1 MRNWR
6 DRPIL
11 MSTISLFKTYYM
23 RMTSAQKTKIGIFSL
38 LGILV
43 LAAGIYLIGNNR
55 NMFTR
60 TFTVYGTFRN
70 VGGLQLGNNIR
81 FVGINVGTVQDIQI
95 ISDTMARVDMRLES
109 KLEPFLKNNAVAS
122 IGSDGL
128 MGDKLIIISAVPDT
142 AGSAPA
148 EQLRDGS
155 KIKTV
160 DPVDVDR
167 IIAKLTKVADNA
179 ETITTAFAGIV
190 TKVNNGKGSLGRML
204 NSDTL
209 ERSLEGTI
217 QSAHST
223 MSSIKENSDALHH
236 NFLLKGF
243 FKKKAKK
250 EAEAAKAKADSAAAA
265 QKH

>member
-1 MRNWR
+1 M
-6 DRPIL
+6 
-11 MSTISLFKTYYM
+11 K
-23 RMTSAQKTKIGIFSL
+23 MTSTQKAKIGGFTL
-38 LGILV
+38 LGILI
-43 LAAGIYLIGNNR
+43 LGAGIYVIGNNR
-55 NMFTR
+55 HLFSS

-70 VGGLQLGNNIR
+70 VGGLQIGNNVR

-95 ISDTMARVDMRLES
+95 VSDTLARVDLRLEA
-109 KLEPFLKNNAVAS
+109 KLEPFLKTNAVAS

-128 MGDKLIIISAVPDT
+128 MGDKLIIISAGADSTTP
-142 AGSAPA
+142 SR
-148 EQLRDGS
+148 LSDGTR
-155 KIKTV
+155 IKTV

-217 QSAHST
+217 NSAHAT
-223 MSSIKENSDALHH
+223 MSSIKDNSDALHH

-250 EAEAAKAKADSAAAA
+250 QAEAAAKAKADSAAAA
-265 QKH
+265 QKQQQ

>member
-1 MRNWR
+1 
-6 DRPIL
+6 
-11 MSTISLFKTYYM
+11 MS
-23 RMTSAQKTKIGIFSL
+23 SAQKAKIGIFSL
-38 LGILV
+38 LGILI
-43 LAAGIYLIGNNR
+43 LGAAIYLIGNNTD
-55 NMFTR
+55 MFTR

-70 VGGLQLGNNIR
+70 VGGLQIGNNVR
-81 FVGINVGTVQDIQI
+81 FVGINIGTVQDIQI
-95 ISDTMARVDMRLES
+95 VSDTMARVDM
-109 KLEPFLKNNAVAS
+109 KLEAKSQPFLKENAVAS

-128 MGDKLIIISAVPDT
+128 MGDKLIIISAIPDT
-142 AGSAPA
+142 TQANPTGLK
-148 EQLRDGS
+148 EGS

-190 TKVNNGKGSLGRML
+190 TKINNGKGSLGRLL

-209 ERSLEGTI
+209 ERNLEGTL

-236 NFLLKGF
+236 NFLLRGF
-243 FKKKAKK
+243 FKKKEKKAK
-250 EAEAAKAKADSAAAA
+250 EAADKARADSAAAA
-265 QKH
+265 AKH

>member
-1 MRNWR
+1 MQ
-6 DRPIL
+6 
-11 MSTISLFKTYYM
+11 MS
-23 RMTSAQKTKIGIFSL
+23 SAQKTKIGLFSL
-38 LGILV
+38 LGILI
-43 LAAGIYLIGNNR
+43 LGAAIYLIGNNT

-70 VGGLQLGNNIR
+70 VGGLQIGNNVR
-81 FVGINVGTVQDIQI
+81 FVGINIGTVQDIQI
-95 ISDTMARVDMRLES
+95 VSDTMARVDM
-109 KLEPFLKNNAVAS
+109 KLETKSQPFLRDNAVAS

-128 MGDKLIIISAVPDT
+128 MGDKLIIISAIPDT
-142 AGSAPA
+142 NNANPA
-148 EQLRDGS
+148 SLREGG

-179 ETITTAFAGIV
+179 EIITTAFAGIV
-190 TKVNNGKGSLGRML
+190 TKINNGKGSLGRML

-243 FKKKAKK
+243 FKKKDKEKAKK
-250 EAEAAKAKADSAAAA
+250 DADAAAKAKADSVAAA
-265 QKH
+265 KH